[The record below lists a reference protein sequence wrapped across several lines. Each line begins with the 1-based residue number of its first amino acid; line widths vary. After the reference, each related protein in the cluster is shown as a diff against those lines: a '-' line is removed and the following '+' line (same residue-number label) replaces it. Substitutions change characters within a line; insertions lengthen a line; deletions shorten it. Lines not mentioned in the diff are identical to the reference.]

1 MGLFDRILGKGKTET
16 AAPVITSKSDPVLKP
31 TPAQPASGSADAVTA
46 GPAGKKGILRK
57 FESGLRRAVDGY
69 VDKKADALLDDATRR
84 AEEFRQETLELVQD
98 HAMQLLDVTEQ
109 RIDKKLQE
117 IEAVLEERLR
127 AEMRMRLRA
136 LIWTLVFVLLMALVS
151 VGYVWF
157 KRQAGLDNAPA
168 TNSAQ
173 G

>member
-1 MGLFDRILGKGKTET
+1 MGLLERILGKKA
-16 AAPVITSKSDPVLKP
+16 AAPVATPKP
-31 TPAQPASGSADAVTA
+31 ESTPGTPAPVANGE
-46 GPAGKKGILRK
+46 KKGILRK

-69 VDKKADALLDDATRR
+69 VDQKADALLDDATRR

-98 HAMQLLDVTEQ
+98 QAMQLLNVTEQ

-127 AEMRMRLRA
+127 AELRMRLRA

-157 KRQAGLDNAPA
+157 KRQAGLENAPA
-168 TNSAQ
+168 NAAKHQSSRIATAT
-173 G
+173 

>member
-1 MGLFDRILGKGKTET
+1 MGLFDRILGKGKTAT

-31 TPAQPASGSADAVTA
+31 AADQPAAETA
-46 GPAGKKGILRK
+46 PGAAGKKGILRK

-117 IEAVLEERLR
+117 IESVLEERLR

-136 LIWTLVFVLLMALVS
+136 LIWTLIFVLLMALVS

-157 KRQAGLDNAPA
+157 KRQAGLENAPA

-173 G
+173 E